1 MRLQVQQIASD
12 DPDFVAALEAEQLPI
27 DDLAEDGKRF
37 FRFEENG
44 ALLGFGGL
52 ELTDG
57 YALLRSIVVQPRS
70 RGQGAGRRITEQLLQ
85 QASELGIAEAH
96 LLTTSAASF
105 FEAVGFQRIPR
116 ETAPPQILA
125 TRQASSLC
133 PASTV
138 LLMRRLSIPNHP
150 SGFHFGDSR

>member
-70 RGQGAGRRITEQLLQ
+70 RGQGAGRRITEQ
-85 QASELGIAEAH
+85 
-96 LLTTSAASF
+96 
-105 FEAVGFQRIPR
+105 
-116 ETAPPQILA
+116 
-125 TRQASSLC
+125 
-133 PASTV
+133 
-138 LLMRRLSIPNHP
+138 
-150 SGFHFGDSR
+150 